1 MDKYYD
7 DLLGLLDIALGYAK
21 DRAFYTA
28 LEHVQAAQ
36 REYLIAEAESNRI
49 KSRTIIMA
57 IAKIDITS
65 KKFEL
70 EYRRIEKDLSPEARN
85 LLSDVLDNLHV
96 QRQELIQKKKVL
108 GTACSPLPPSKDVE
122 RGIELEAGDILAV
135 SRKAGL
141 YQHFA
146 VYIGSHRVIHYAAEH
161 GDFSGRIT
169 IHEAPFEVFRGDSTF
184 VYVLDFPDKSG
195 QPTRRGFSSKTLEHE
210 ESPFFDLIR
219 EADYHLY
226 SPEETVARAKSRLG
240 EEKYSLPV
248 NNCEHFAIWCKTGIH
263 ESHQVN
269 MWISRLSSIAHRYL

>member
-1 MDKYYD
+1 MVFEVDNTTEKLISELQSGIRSVIE
-7 DLLGLLDIALGYAK
+7 DLERSQHEIKELLETLKLSCSDLATADQADAVGEDIAKVKSTLLKLA
-21 DRAFYTA
+21 TA
-28 LEHVQAAQ
+28 DQ
-36 REYLIAEAESNRI
+36 I
-49 KSRTIIMA
+49 KKYEDSFVTLLNGQTKSSALM
-57 IAKIDITS
+57 
-65 KKFEL
+65 
-70 EYRRIEKDLSPEARN
+70 IE
-85 LLSDVLDNLHV
+85 
-96 QRQELIQKKKVL
+96 
-108 GTACSPLPPSKDVE
+108 
-122 RGIELEAGDILAV
+122 
-135 SRKAGL
+135 
-141 YQHFA
+141 
-146 VYIGSHRVIHYAAEH
+146 
-161 GDFSGRIT
+161 
-169 IHEAPFEVFRGDSTF
+169 